1 MDDEKSGGIPE
12 WVVTYGDMMS
22 LLLTFFIMLVSMSE
36 LKAEEKFRILLE
48 SIRESF
54 GYTTGQAGAPGRT
67 FHAARPS
74 FLQMSGTRGRPDQD
88 KGGNRD
94 QSPEGPH
101 VTVQRFREGTV
112 NTIGGAI
119 YFDPFQAEV
128 RDEEKPKLDTIAEAL
143 AGKRNKV
150 EIRGHTSRV
159 PIPSESPFANKWDL
173 SASRAAAV
181 RDYLFA
187 RGIEH
192 ERLRLS
198 QAADTEPAV
207 RARDEASR
215 RFNRR
220 VEVFMLDVFS
230 EDLVGDETPGTEE
243 RSTEAERA
251 NTGGSQ

>member
-1 MDDEKSGGIPE
+1 MDDEPQSAGVPE

-54 GYTTGQAGAPGRT
+54 GYTTGQAGAPGKT
-67 FHAARPS
+67 FQAARPS

-88 KGGNRD
+88 KGGNRN
-94 QSPEGPH
+94 QAPEGPH

-112 NTIGGAI
+112 NTVGGAI
-119 YFDPFQAEV
+119 YFDALQAGI
-128 RDEEKPKLDTIAEAL
+128 REEDKANLDRIAEAL
-143 AGKRNKV
+143 AGKRNKI

-159 PIPSESPFANKWDL
+159 PLPPDSPFANKWEL
-173 SASRAAAV
+173 SYARAAAV
-181 RDYLFA
+181 RDYLIQ
-187 RGIEH
+187 RGIEVY
-192 ERLRLS
+192 RLRMS
-198 QAADTEPAV
+198 MAADSEPLV

-220 VEVFMLDVFS
+220 VEVFMLDVFAD
-230 EDLVGDETPGTEE
+230 DLVGDQAP
-243 RSTEAERA
+243 AE
-251 NTGGSQ
+251 